1 MVDSYKRLQVPP
13 GIRAEIETIIAI
25 EVEEINAPGIDYSSV
40 KEFLICQPLPGVS
53 VHQKK
58 VVKNNKPTLMV
69 DFSFVREL
77 IPPALPKVNTTYIY
91 REKVTVV
98 NEWHFMLLQL
108 RGLSYGILF
117 YVPGTELWTFVDIS
131 VSGNHHQPALAGD
144 SVELPLDLIAW
155 QIFDFFTRRVSNHT
169 LDIKEGFAP
178 FSLSCPDGILAKLLS
193 SLFLDLGLPS
203 QRQIGI
209 SKENQVPIKY
219 REQITTLASERATPI
234 SVDSMLT
241 CASCFGLF
249 AHINSLSLCSVCS
262 ETSEDYQRNSNNLP
276 DREHLQVRE
285 VDGRRNSK
293 GSNAIVCELPRF
305 SIGHLPQSFHFARKR
320 DVGLVDKRGQ
330 GGRLS
335 KGELRRA
342 KKSRTKKSSF
352 SGPSRPTNDRPG
364 TSRSSINGR
373 RGN

>member
-1 MVDSYKRLQVPP
+1 MVDSYKRLQVLP
-13 GIRAEIETIIAI
+13 GIRAEVETTIAI
-25 EVEEINAPGIDYSSV
+25 EAEEIHAPGIDYSSV
-40 KEFLICQPLPGVS
+40 KEFLICQPLPKIS
-53 VHQKK
+53 VQRKK
-58 VVKNNKPTLMV
+58 IVKNKKPTLMV

-91 REKVTVV
+91 REKVAVV

-117 YVPGTELWTFVDIS
+117 YVPGTELWSFVDIS

-155 QIFDFFTRRVSNHT
+155 QIFDFFTRRVNNHT

-178 FSLSCPDGILAKLLS
+178 FSLSCPDKVLAKLLS

-203 QRQIGI
+203 QRQVGI

-219 REQITTLASERATPI
+219 REQITTLATTLV

-241 CASCFGLF
+241 CAGCFGLF
-249 AHINSLSLCSVCS
+249 ANTNNSLSLCSVCS
-262 ETSEDYQRNSNNLP
+262 ETSEDYRRDSNNLP
-276 DREHLQVRE
+276 NREYPQVCE

-320 DVGLVDKRGQ
+320 NAGLVEKRGK
-330 GGRLS
+330 GSRLS
-335 KGELRRA
+335 KGELRRV
-342 KKSRTKKSSF
+342 KKSRTKKSTS
-352 SGPSRPTNDRPG
+352 SGPSRPTGN
-364 TSRSSINGR
+364 RSQDQPFIH
-373 RGN
+373 